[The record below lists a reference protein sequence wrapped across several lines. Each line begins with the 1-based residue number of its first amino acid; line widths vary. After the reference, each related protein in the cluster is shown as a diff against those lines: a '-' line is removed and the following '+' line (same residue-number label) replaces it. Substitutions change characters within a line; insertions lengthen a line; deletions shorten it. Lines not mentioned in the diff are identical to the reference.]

1 MMKIINVLF
10 LLTLVSACIKTAD
23 QVNREKRFESMSAQM
38 SDSQSLVA
46 NMVSQMKDIQTQLD
60 ALNGRLEELEH
71 RQGKINPDSVKGMEE
86 TLTLLKSQQEAD
98 SAQLLAIQTELKEQR
113 AFIEKVTESLNN
125 LSKASAPSK
134 KKSTKEEMREALALV
149 RSNKYAEARKQLET
163 FIDHQDLNAADHNK
177 VLHGL
182 GRVEYYTRNY
192 EKALIYFSKIFTKYP
207 RSSLAPS
214 SLLFIGR
221 SLEKTG
227 KKDEAKEAYA
237 KVTED
242 YPTSSAAKE
251 AKKEL

>member
-1 MMKIINVLF
+1 MIKVINVLF
-10 LLTLVSACIKTAD
+10 LLTLSSACIKTAD

-46 NMVSQMKDIQTQLD
+46 NMVSQMKDIQSQLD
-60 ALNGRLEELEH
+60 SMNGRLEELEH
-71 RQGKINPDSVKGMEE
+71 RQGKVSPDAIKTMEE
-86 TLTLLKSQQEAD
+86 NLAFIKNKQEAD

-125 LSKASAPSK
+125 LGKANAPSK
-134 KKSTKEEMREALALV
+134 KKSTKEEMIEALALV
-149 RSNKYAEARKQLET
+149 KSNKYAEARKELET
-163 FIDHQDLNAADHNK
+163 MIDHKDLNAADQNK

-192 EKALIYFSKIFTKYP
+192 EKALVYFSKIFTKYP